1 MGKGM
6 KKVSVTTSWDDG
18 HVLDVRLAALLK
30 KYGIKGTFYISPND
44 REFSQDKLL
53 TRNQVKAIAED
64 FEIGAHTMTHP
75 QLPLVSDEEARK
87 EIVDSKKYLEEVTGK
102 PVTSF
107 CYPRGAYKPKHV
119 AMVKE
124 AGVTLA
130 RTVELFHASYT
141 NPLAM
146 PTTRH
151 AYLHW
156 SVAWPIFKKVGFK
169 KFLSCYLNWDKLAI
183 ELFNQTP
190 NGEVFHLW
198 GHSWEVDNNKD
209 WERLEKTLA
218 AISKR
223 AEVVYVTNRA
233 LYE

>member
-1 MGKGM
+1 M
-6 KKVSVTTSWDDG
+6 KKVFVTTSWDDG
-18 HVLDVRLAALLK
+18 HVLDVRLARLLK

-44 REFSQDKLL
+44 REFPQDKLL
-53 TRNQVKAIAED
+53 TASQIKAIAED

-75 QLPLVSDEEARK
+75 QLTGIRDDEARK
-87 EIVDSKKYLEEVTGK
+87 EIADSKQYLEEVTGK

-124 AGVTLA
+124 AGFTLA
-130 RTVELFHASYT
+130 RTVERFHASYT
-141 NPLAM
+141 NPLTM
-146 PTTRH
+146 PTTIH
-151 AYLHW
+151 AYRHW
-156 SVAWPIFKKVGFK
+156 SDAWPIFKKVGFK

-190 NGEVFHLW
+190 NGEIFHLW
-198 GHSWEVDNNKD
+198 GHSWEVDNNND
-209 WERLEKTLA
+209 WERLERALA
-218 AISKR
+218 TVSDQT
-223 AEVVYVTNRA
+223 EGVYVTNRA